1 VIYPTFQDGD
11 LTSGV
16 EDGYQHDELINQCW
30 KFWSHNAYWCS
41 STCAHMAASQGG
53 LVSMDHIARW
63 NGKLNYGSPKSGKTN
78 KSGAIAFV
86 VALGALAAS
95 AFTLSLV
102 KKRKKNL
109 DTENV
114 DSSIK
119 KRKKSRKTSGMKEM
133 LL

>member
-1 VIYPTFQDGD
+1 
-11 LTSGV
+11 
-16 EDGYQHDELINQCW
+16 
-30 KFWSHNAYWCS
+30 
-41 STCAHMAASQGG
+41 
-53 LVSMDHIARW
+53 MDHIARW
-63 NGKLNYGSPKSGKTN
+63 NGKFNYGLASGKTN

-109 DTENV
+109 GTENV